1 MAAKG
6 FDRPPVGRFLVSV
19 VVLVVWALYLAL
31 GPGFAFLQDLW
42 PVSATMAFGS
52 FVAGATAEGGGAVA
66 FPVFTKVL
74 HLPASTAR
82 DFALAIQS
90 VGMTCGALLIA
101 RSGYRF
107 LEPVFW
113 WTLAGAAPAVLVG
126 LTWVAPLVVP
136 PYPKIFFTMF
146 TLAFGGFL
154 VWMNRRPRILRT
166 RVACDHG
173 RRRLEFVA
181 AGVVGGLAASIV
193 GSGADVVLFILLCLR
208 YDVDEKVG
216 TRTTVFLMAAVS
228 LIGFGFLALS
238 GRLAPAVWP
247 MWLAAV
253 PIVAFGAPL
262 GALFCSWQKREHVVG
277 FLIGLILLE
286 FATTVWL
293 VPFDASAVGFSAAFL
308 ATAFVAMLLLR
319 ESRLA
324 PPDSEI
330 PAGPNREGLP
340 SPDDDPE
347 GPPALEIGQP

>member
-1 MAAKG
+1 
-6 FDRPPVGRFLVSV
+6 
-19 VVLVVWALYLAL
+19 
-31 GPGFAFLQDLW
+31 
-42 PVSATMAFGS
+42 MAFGS

-74 HLPASTAR
+74 HIPSGTAR

-113 WTLAGAAPAVLVG
+113 WTLAGAAPAVIAGLV
-126 LTWVAPLVVP
+126 WVAPLVVP

-154 VWMNRRPRILRT
+154 VWMNRRTRILRT
-166 RVACDHG
+166 WVPCG
-173 RRRLEFVA
+173 SWSRRLEFVL
-181 AGVVGGLAASIV
+181 AGVIGGTVAAVV

-208 YDVDEKVG
+208 YDIDEKVG

-247 MWLAAV
+247 MWLAGV

-262 GALFCSWQKREHVVG
+262 GALFCSWQKREHVVA
-277 FLIGLILLE
+277 FLVLLILLE
-286 FATTVWL
+286 FVTTVWL
-293 VPFDASAVGFSAAFL
+293 VPFDAAAVGFSFTFL
-308 ATAFVAMLLLR
+308 AAAAGAMLLLR
-319 ESRLA
+319 ESRLD
-324 PPDSEI
+324 PPEPEM
-330 PAGPNREGLP
+330 PAGPAPGDPPRPGDPVGP
-340 SPDDDPE
+340 STVE
-347 GPPALEIGQP
+347 AGQP

>member
-1 MAAKG
+1 M
-6 FDRPPVGRFLVSV
+6 
-19 VVLVVWALYLAL
+19 VVLAGWALFLAL
-31 GPGFAFLQDLW
+31 GPGFAFLREFW

-74 HLPASTAR
+74 HIPTSTAR
-82 DFALAIQS
+82 DFALAIQA

-113 WTLAGAAPAVLVG
+113 WTLAGAAPAVIVG
-126 LTWVAPLVVP
+126 LAWVAPLVVP

-154 VWMNRRPRILRT
+154 AWMNRRERILRD
-166 RVACDHG
+166 RVVVDHWT
-173 RRRLEFVA
+173 RRLEFLL
-181 AGVVGGLAASIV
+181 AGVVGGLVAAIV
-193 GSGADVVLFILLCLR
+193 GSGADVVLFIVLCLR

-228 LIGFGFLALS
+228 LVGFGFLALS

-262 GALFCSWQKREHVVG
+262 GALFCRWQKREHVVA
-277 FLIGLILLE
+277 FLVGLILLE
-286 FATTVWL
+286 FVTTVWL
-293 VPFDASAVGFSAAFL
+293 VPFDAAAVGFSGAFL
-308 ATAFVAMLLLR
+308 ATTAVAMCLLR
-319 ESRLA
+319 ESRLD
-324 PPDSEI
+324 PPEPGI
-330 PAGPNREGLP
+330 PAGPAREDLP
-340 SPDDDPE
+340 GPDDDPE
-347 GPPALEIGQP
+347 GPSALEAGQP